1 LIILVAK
8 KASSLKVIQKLN
20 RILIATTVADQM
32 EHHDFSLILIDFE
45 KTSVTVKNFAK
56 NNLSKAM
63 KEYSK
68 HEEDAKNGAQI
79 DVVLVTGGSIN
90 QLRNA
95 YPNYFADTRNF
106 TKLITQIVDAATEE
120 LKKA

>member
-1 LIILVAK
+1 
-8 KASSLKVIQKLN
+8 
-20 RILIATTVADQM
+20 M